1 MTITE
6 KVKKLQAQRANIL
19 GRAKA
24 ETKRM
29 EADFKKTYAT
39 SKAPLIEQVRVFGG
53 RYYAKVG
60 PLLKQ
65 AAEIQNAINLL
76 Q

>member
-1 MTITE
+1 MTVQD
-6 KVKKLQAQRANIL
+6 KVKSLKAQRANIL
-19 GRAKA
+19 GRAKS

-65 AAEIQNAINLL
+65 AAEIQNAISLL

>member
-1 MTITE
+1 MTVQD
-6 KVKKLQAQRANIL
+6 KVKSLKAQRANIL
-19 GRAKA
+19 GRAKS
-24 ETKRM
+24 ETKKM
-29 EADFKKTYAT
+29 EADFKKTYAN